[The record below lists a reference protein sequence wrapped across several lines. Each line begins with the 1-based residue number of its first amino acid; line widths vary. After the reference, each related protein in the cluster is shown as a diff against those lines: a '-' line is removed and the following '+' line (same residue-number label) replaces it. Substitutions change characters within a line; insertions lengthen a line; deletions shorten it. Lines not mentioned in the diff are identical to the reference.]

1 MRVKKVIVTFV
12 LSLIALILGG
22 VLNVSNAATGSKY
35 LGIQPL
41 RSTGYGYQA
50 FDKNIWKI
58 VEYEANQTTYD
69 YDSTIYCLRAGPGFG
84 SEIFGS
90 GTPAIRHYTEYFN
103 MKDPDSIV
111 SPYDVAIPEPGSE
124 TYNSLLWLLENVYV
138 APSSTPVGNEAQD
151 AAEFKS
157 QLLAAAGIQENLLTD
172 DDIDAVQQL
181 AVWHFTNMGDGNY
194 DAGTNGNFDL
204 HVTVDPG
211 YDRNYMSLSDNT
223 YFTNG
228 WNRAIAAQKL
238 YRYLVQTATSMGATY
253 KPSTASQPYEIAET
267 QVSVAQDGNNYVIG
281 PYRIEQISQTT
292 GILEGVFQNGNGE
305 TLSPT
310 LQDESGKRFN
320 SLEETIGKNFF
331 IVLPDTTNIERLIFT
346 INGSYFE
353 TTIQYWSVENA
364 PGEDQPVAIID
375 REKKDYTDSKEITYE
390 EEKIYDLALRKFI
403 TSINNVP
410 VEPSR
415 EPQISSDTLADLRD
429 GRTTTAEKIHPK
441 NPLTVQTGDTVVYTI
456 RVYNEGEED
465 AIVREVTDYL
475 PDGLEFKEDSDIN
488 RDNGWMGIPLRYARL
503 ENAYITYALNG
514 QVIPGFDGTKL
525 SYLDLQIECVV
536 TAEAGKSDTK
546 LKNIAEITEITDTE
560 GEPVEDRDS
569 TPENVR
575 DLENYGEESQEDDD
589 DFEDLI
595 LPKKSFDLSLRKFIT
610 AVNDTELKDAEGNY
624 LRAPQVDVTALASG
638 AATTA
643 TYNHTKETLG
653 VEVGDEVIYTIR
665 VYNEGE
671 LNGYV
676 TEIRDYLPTNL
687 EFVNDSFNQER
698 GWVLD
703 ADGRTVTTDL
713 TSPDSQHAAARDAIY
728 ANRKTGTDKVLLDA
742 FNGTTLDYIDVQIK
756 CKVKDTALPGEKLT
770 NIADITG
777 HIDEDKNQ
785 VIDIDS
791 QPGNVTYPNDS
802 TLPNYRDDEINRG
815 DKYIPG
821 QQDDD
826 DFEKVVVEE
835 FDLALR
841 KYITSIT
848 SGDQTTEYD
857 RVPRI
862 TQQQIDGLL
871 NGSINTAEKTHT
883 KEPIQVKTG
892 DRVLYTIMIYN
903 EGSVDGYASEIT
915 DFLPDGLRFVEDS
928 EINKQYGWTNPSG
941 DKETYITTALAD
953 DIIYKVEN
961 VDGTAQLRAQF
972 VQIECEVVAEI
983 GERETSLKNVAEI
996 TEAKDGEGN
1005 ERQDRDSTPD
1015 NLDWEQKYDYNPG
1028 ESERGWGYED
1038 DDDYEELYLPEATGD
1053 FEIKIVKVNGLG
1065 NGLPDVTFEIV
1076 EAAPHLIDSRDL
1088 GYEPTE
1094 FTTDENGEIL
1104 TGRQYCE
1111 SYKEFY
1117 IREVN
1122 VPEGYEKLPE
1132 TIDLIIHFN
1141 IVDGK
1146 YVAEP
1151 EIGNEDPTL
1160 GGRILKLEV
1169 QENNTIVITI
1179 ENSYFDLAL
1188 RKFVTTINGNPV
1200 ATNGTPAV
1208 DRTPQISDETKQ
1220 NLFNRNT
1227 TTAEKTHTKE
1237 PLQVKTG
1244 DRVVYTIRVYNEGEK
1259 AGHAAEIT
1267 DYLPEGLRFVEDSDI
1282 NKQNGWTN
1290 PNGDGRTVVT
1300 TALADDLINAF
1311 DGTTLDYKDVQIECE
1326 VVAEYGDSNISLK
1339 NIAEITKATNEE
1351 GNDAKDRDSTP
1362 KDLTDEQKNNYNP
1375 GESERGWGYE
1385 DDDDYEELV
1394 LPAPTGDFE
1403 LKLIKVNGLGNRLS
1417 GATFKVEELNSNGDV
1432 VNTYD
1437 NLTTNEAGEVVTDR
1451 INISGVGTYTFVITE
1466 NAAPDGYELLAEP
1479 IRLEVKIEIVDG
1491 VYTVTEA
1498 KAVRA
1503 EEDVSQSNL
1512 QGQNF
1517 NAAEMLAT
1525 TISLET
1531 DNLNVNEDAQT
1542 VSIANGAVK
1551 SVEVNG
1557 NTVEITIENSYF
1569 DLALRKFITTIN
1581 GNPVA
1586 THGTPAVD
1594 RTPQISDETKQNL
1607 FNRNTTTAEKT
1618 HTKEPLQVNTGDSV
1632 VYTIRVYNEGEI
1644 AGHAAEITDY
1654 LPEGLRFVED
1664 SEINAQYGWT
1674 NPNGDGRTVVTT
1686 ALADD
1691 LINAFDGTTLD
1702 YKDVQ
1707 IECEVVA
1714 IKGQT
1719 EQKLKNVAEITKA
1732 TDEKGNDEKDRDS
1745 TPENLTEEQKENY
1758 NPGESEKGW
1767 GYEDDDDY
1775 EELVLPAATGDFK
1788 IKLIKQNGLGNR
1800 LQDAVF
1806 KVEEVNTEG
1815 TVINTFDDLKT
1826 NENGEILID
1835 NFNIEQEGDRTFVI
1849 TEKEAPK
1856 GYEVLPEP
1864 ITIQVQIR
1872 LVNGEYVITAN
1883 AVSGD
1888 GAKKQQETSTE
1899 ENVGEQNET
1908 TDTAKVSNRNVELA
1922 KTEQEN
1928 SSEAA
1933 QEGYILNNVAENAKR
1948 TIRERTEG
1956 EREIASNNVI
1966 EPNTLKLASTD
1977 SVRSLKLSSKKFSN
1991 NEQINTTSN
2000 GIKLAAN
2007 TNSGEDVNAS
2017 ASEASS
2023 RASGGVADVRVNGDT
2038 IEVVIENNAFDLS
2051 LRKFITGVNDEEITN
2066 RVPVFSIK
2074 DGEYV
2079 YTHTKDPVEVANG
2092 DIVIYTLRV
2101 YNEGTLAGYAEEVKD
2116 DLPEGLEFLPD
2127 NSVNTEYRWVMYDA
2141 NGEVTENVADAVSI
2155 RTDYLSKAQ
2164 ADETGRDNLLAAF
2177 NQDTMSQP
2185 DYRDLQ
2191 IAFRVT
2197 EPNTSDR
2204 VLINTAEISEDT
2216 DENGDPVV
2224 DIDSTPDNDNEDED
2238 DIDIEKVKVTYFDLA
2253 LRKIISKVTMTLDG
2267 KTTVEETGHK
2277 FEDDPEEVVK
2287 IELGNHKIEDSVLKF
2302 TYQIRITNE
2311 GNKAGYAY
2319 EIKDYIPEGLRFVEE
2334 DNEGWVLSEDGKT
2347 VTTDQ
2352 LKDVLLEPGDSRV
2365 VEITLRWINGQ
2376 TNLGVKQNWAEISE
2390 DSDDDIDSTPDNK
2403 VEGEDDIDEASV
2415 VLSIVTG
2422 IGENYALV
2430 IGTVL
2435 VITAGGIF
2443 LIKRFVL

>member
-253 KPSTASQPYEIAET
+253 KPSTASQPYEIA
-267 QVSVAQDGNNYVIG
+267 VRDFWVALVGKNYVIG

-972 VQIECEVVAEI
+972 VQNECEVVAEI
-983 GERETSLKNVAEI
+983 GERETRLKNVAVI
-996 TEAKDGEGN
+996 REAKEGEGH
-1005 ERQDRDSTPD
+1005 ERQDRDSRPD

-1076 EAAPHLIDSRDL
+1076 EAAHNMIDTRDL
-1088 GYEPTE
+1088 GYEQTE
-1094 FTTDENGEIL
+1094 FTTNENGEIL

-1259 AGHAAEIT
+1259 
-1267 DYLPEGLRFVEDSDI
+1267 
-1282 NKQNGWTN
+1282 
-1290 PNGDGRTVVT
+1290 
-1300 TALADDLINAF
+1300 
-1311 DGTTLDYKDVQIECE
+1311 
-1326 VVAEYGDSNISLK
+1326 
-1339 NIAEITKATNEE
+1339 
-1351 GNDAKDRDSTP
+1351 
-1362 KDLTDEQKNNYNP
+1362 
-1375 GESERGWGYE
+1375 
-1385 DDDDYEELV
+1385 
-1394 LPAPTGDFE
+1394 
-1403 LKLIKVNGLGNRLS
+1403 
-1417 GATFKVEELNSNGDV
+1417 
-1432 VNTYD
+1432 
-1437 NLTTNEAGEVVTDR
+1437 
-1451 INISGVGTYTFVITE
+1451 
-1466 NAAPDGYELLAEP
+1466 
-1479 IRLEVKIEIVDG
+1479 
-1491 VYTVTEA
+1491 
-1498 KAVRA
+1498 
-1503 EEDVSQSNL
+1503 
-1512 QGQNF
+1512 
-1517 NAAEMLAT
+1517 
-1525 TISLET
+1525 
-1531 DNLNVNEDAQT
+1531 
-1542 VSIANGAVK
+1542 
-1551 SVEVNG
+1551 
-1557 NTVEITIENSYF
+1557 
-1569 DLALRKFITTIN
+1569 
-1581 GNPVA
+1581 
-1586 THGTPAVD
+1586 
-1594 RTPQISDETKQNL
+1594 
-1607 FNRNTTTAEKT
+1607 
-1618 HTKEPLQVNTGDSV
+1618 
-1632 VYTIRVYNEGEI
+1632 

-2347 VTTDQ
+2347 VTTDE

>member
-1 MRVKKVIVTFV
+1 MRVKKVIVTFI

-211 YDRNYMSLSDNT
+211 YDKNYMSLSDNT

-292 GILEGVFQNGNGE
+292 GTLEGVFQNGNGE

-569 TPENVR
+569 TPDNVE
-575 DLENYGEESQEDDD
+575 DLDNYGEESQEDDD

-785 VIDIDS
+785 VTDIDS

-862 TQQQIDGLL
+862 TQQQIDRLL

-1005 ERQDRDSTPD
+1005 ERQDRDSTP
-1015 NLDWEQKYDYNPG
+1015 
-1028 ESERGWGYED
+1028 
-1038 DDDYEELYLPEATGD
+1038 
-1053 FEIKIVKVNGLG
+1053 
-1065 NGLPDVTFEIV
+1065 
-1076 EAAPHLIDSRDL
+1076 
-1088 GYEPTE
+1088 
-1094 FTTDENGEIL
+1094 
-1104 TGRQYCE
+1104 
-1111 SYKEFY
+1111 
-1117 IREVN
+1117 
-1122 VPEGYEKLPE
+1122 
-1132 TIDLIIHFN
+1132 
-1141 IVDGK
+1141 
-1146 YVAEP
+1146 
-1151 EIGNEDPTL
+1151 
-1160 GGRILKLEV
+1160 
-1169 QENNTIVITI
+1169 
-1179 ENSYFDLAL
+1179 
-1188 RKFVTTINGNPV
+1188 
-1200 ATNGTPAV
+1200 
-1208 DRTPQISDETKQ
+1208 
-1220 NLFNRNT
+1220 
-1227 TTAEKTHTKE
+1227 
-1237 PLQVKTG
+1237 
-1244 DRVVYTIRVYNEGEK
+1244 
-1259 AGHAAEIT
+1259 
-1267 DYLPEGLRFVEDSDI
+1267 
-1282 NKQNGWTN
+1282 
-1290 PNGDGRTVVT
+1290 
-1300 TALADDLINAF
+1300 
-1311 DGTTLDYKDVQIECE
+1311 
-1326 VVAEYGDSNISLK
+1326 
-1339 NIAEITKATNEE
+1339 
-1351 GNDAKDRDSTP
+1351 

-1375 GESERGWGYE
+1375 GESEKGWGYE

-1581 GNPVA
+1581 GSPVA
-1586 THGTPAVD
+1586 TNGTPAVD

-1618 HTKEPLQVNTGDSV
+1618 HTKEPLQVKTGDRV
-1632 VYTIRVYNEGEI
+1632 VYTIRVYNEGEK

-1732 TDEKGNDEKDRDS
+1732 TDEEGNDAKDRDS

-1899 ENVGEQNET
+1899 ENAGEQNET

-1948 TIRERTEG
+1948 TIRERTED
-1956 EREIASNNVI
+1956 ERKIASNNVI
-1966 EPNTLKLASTD
+1966 EPNTLKLASAD

-2017 ASEASS
+2017 ANETSS

-2051 LRKFITGVNDEEITN
+2051 LRKFITGVNDEKITN

-2224 DIDSTPDNDNEDED
+2224 DIDSTPDNDNDDED

-2311 GNKAGYAY
+2311 GNKARYAY

>member
-1 MRVKKVIVTFV
+1 MRVKKVIVTFI

-211 YDRNYMSLSDNT
+211 YDKNYMSLSDNT

-292 GILEGVFQNGNGE
+292 GTLEGVFQNGNGE

-569 TPENVR
+569 TPDNVE
-575 DLENYGEESQEDDD
+575 DLDNYGEESQEDDD

-785 VIDIDS
+785 VTDIDS

-862 TQQQIDGLL
+862 TQQQIDRLL

-1005 ERQDRDSTPD
+1005 ERQDRDSTP
-1015 NLDWEQKYDYNPG
+1015 
-1028 ESERGWGYED
+1028 
-1038 DDDYEELYLPEATGD
+1038 
-1053 FEIKIVKVNGLG
+1053 
-1065 NGLPDVTFEIV
+1065 
-1076 EAAPHLIDSRDL
+1076 
-1088 GYEPTE
+1088 
-1094 FTTDENGEIL
+1094 
-1104 TGRQYCE
+1104 
-1111 SYKEFY
+1111 
-1117 IREVN
+1117 
-1122 VPEGYEKLPE
+1122 
-1132 TIDLIIHFN
+1132 
-1141 IVDGK
+1141 
-1146 YVAEP
+1146 
-1151 EIGNEDPTL
+1151 
-1160 GGRILKLEV
+1160 
-1169 QENNTIVITI
+1169 
-1179 ENSYFDLAL
+1179 
-1188 RKFVTTINGNPV
+1188 
-1200 ATNGTPAV
+1200 
-1208 DRTPQISDETKQ
+1208 
-1220 NLFNRNT
+1220 
-1227 TTAEKTHTKE
+1227 
-1237 PLQVKTG
+1237 
-1244 DRVVYTIRVYNEGEK
+1244 
-1259 AGHAAEIT
+1259 
-1267 DYLPEGLRFVEDSDI
+1267 
-1282 NKQNGWTN
+1282 
-1290 PNGDGRTVVT
+1290 
-1300 TALADDLINAF
+1300 
-1311 DGTTLDYKDVQIECE
+1311 
-1326 VVAEYGDSNISLK
+1326 
-1339 NIAEITKATNEE
+1339 
-1351 GNDAKDRDSTP
+1351 

-1375 GESERGWGYE
+1375 GESEKGWGYE

-1581 GNPVA
+1581 GSPVA
-1586 THGTPAVD
+1586 TNGTPAVD

-1618 HTKEPLQVNTGDSV
+1618 HTKEPLQVKTGDRV
-1632 VYTIRVYNEGEI
+1632 VYTIRVYNEGEK

-1732 TDEKGNDEKDRDS
+1732 TDEEGNDAKDRDS

-1899 ENVGEQNET
+1899 ENAGEQNET

-1948 TIRERTEG
+1948 TIRERTED
-1956 EREIASNNVI
+1956 ERKIASNNVI
-1966 EPNTLKLASTD
+1966 EPNTLKLASAD

-2017 ASEASS
+2017 ANETSS

-2051 LRKFITGVNDEEITN
+2051 LRKFITGVNDEKITN

-2224 DIDSTPDNDNEDED
+2224 DIDSTPDNDNDDED

>member
-1 MRVKKVIVTFV
+1 MRVKKVIVTFI

-211 YDRNYMSLSDNT
+211 YDKNYMSLSDNT

-292 GILEGVFQNGNGE
+292 GTLEGVFQNGNGE

-569 TPENVR
+569 TPDNVE
-575 DLENYGEESQEDDD
+575 DLDNYGEESQEDDD

-785 VIDIDS
+785 VTDIDS

-862 TQQQIDGLL
+862 TQQQIDRLL

-903 EGSVDGYASEIT
+903 EGTVDGYASEIT

-1005 ERQDRDSTPD
+1005 ERQDRDSTP
-1015 NLDWEQKYDYNPG
+1015 
-1028 ESERGWGYED
+1028 
-1038 DDDYEELYLPEATGD
+1038 
-1053 FEIKIVKVNGLG
+1053 
-1065 NGLPDVTFEIV
+1065 
-1076 EAAPHLIDSRDL
+1076 
-1088 GYEPTE
+1088 
-1094 FTTDENGEIL
+1094 
-1104 TGRQYCE
+1104 
-1111 SYKEFY
+1111 
-1117 IREVN
+1117 
-1122 VPEGYEKLPE
+1122 
-1132 TIDLIIHFN
+1132 
-1141 IVDGK
+1141 
-1146 YVAEP
+1146 
-1151 EIGNEDPTL
+1151 
-1160 GGRILKLEV
+1160 
-1169 QENNTIVITI
+1169 
-1179 ENSYFDLAL
+1179 
-1188 RKFVTTINGNPV
+1188 
-1200 ATNGTPAV
+1200 
-1208 DRTPQISDETKQ
+1208 
-1220 NLFNRNT
+1220 
-1227 TTAEKTHTKE
+1227 
-1237 PLQVKTG
+1237 
-1244 DRVVYTIRVYNEGEK
+1244 
-1259 AGHAAEIT
+1259 
-1267 DYLPEGLRFVEDSDI
+1267 
-1282 NKQNGWTN
+1282 
-1290 PNGDGRTVVT
+1290 
-1300 TALADDLINAF
+1300 
-1311 DGTTLDYKDVQIECE
+1311 
-1326 VVAEYGDSNISLK
+1326 
-1339 NIAEITKATNEE
+1339 
-1351 GNDAKDRDSTP
+1351 

-1375 GESERGWGYE
+1375 GESEKGWGYE

-1581 GNPVA
+1581 GSPVA
-1586 THGTPAVD
+1586 TNGTPAVD

-1618 HTKEPLQVNTGDSV
+1618 HTKEPLQVKTGDRV
-1632 VYTIRVYNEGEI
+1632 VYTIRVYNEGEK

-1732 TDEKGNDEKDRDS
+1732 TDEEGNDAKDRDS

-1899 ENVGEQNET
+1899 ENAGEQNET

-1948 TIRERTEG
+1948 TIRERTED
-1956 EREIASNNVI
+1956 ERKIASNNVI
-1966 EPNTLKLASTD
+1966 EPNTLKLASAD

-2017 ASEASS
+2017 ANETSS

-2051 LRKFITGVNDEEITN
+2051 LRKFITGVNDEKITN

-2224 DIDSTPDNDNEDED
+2224 DIDSTPDNDNDDED

>member
-292 GILEGVFQNGNGE
+292 GTLEGVFQNGNGE

-320 SLEETIGKNFF
+320 SLDETIGKNFF

-488 RDNGWMGIPLRYARL
+488 RDNGWGYLNLRWYL
-503 ENAYITYALNG
+503 GYGDIVLTHALDG
-514 QVIPGFDGTKL
+514 EVIPGFDGTKL

-643 TYNHTKETLG
+643 TYNHPKETLG
-653 VEVGDEVIYTIR
+653 VEVGDEIIYTIR

-713 TSPDSQHAAARDAIY
+713 TSPDTQHATARDTIY

-785 VIDIDS
+785 VTDIDS

-1053 FEIKIVKVNGLG
+1053 FEIKIVKLNGLG
-1065 NGLPDVTFEIV
+1065 NGLPDVTFEIA
-1076 EAAPHLIDSRDL
+1076 EATPRSIDSRDL

-1104 TGRQYCE
+1104 TGRQYC
-1111 SYKEFY
+1111 
-1117 IREVN
+1117 N
-1122 VPEGYEKLPE
+1122 
-1132 TIDLIIHFN
+1132 
-1141 IVDGK
+1141 
-1146 YVAEP
+1146 
-1151 EIGNEDPTL
+1151 
-1160 GGRILKLEV
+1160 
-1169 QENNTIVITI
+1169 
-1179 ENSYFDLAL
+1179 
-1188 RKFVTTINGNPV
+1188 
-1200 ATNGTPAV
+1200 
-1208 DRTPQISDETKQ
+1208 
-1220 NLFNRNT
+1220 
-1227 TTAEKTHTKE
+1227 
-1237 PLQVKTG
+1237 
-1244 DRVVYTIRVYNEGEK
+1244 
-1259 AGHAAEIT
+1259 
-1267 DYLPEGLRFVEDSDI
+1267 
-1282 NKQNGWTN
+1282 
-1290 PNGDGRTVVT
+1290 
-1300 TALADDLINAF
+1300 
-1311 DGTTLDYKDVQIECE
+1311 
-1326 VVAEYGDSNISLK
+1326 
-1339 NIAEITKATNEE
+1339 
-1351 GNDAKDRDSTP
+1351 
-1362 KDLTDEQKNNYNP
+1362 
-1375 GESERGWGYE
+1375 
-1385 DDDDYEELV
+1385 
-1394 LPAPTGDFE
+1394 
-1403 LKLIKVNGLGNRLS
+1403 
-1417 GATFKVEELNSNGDV
+1417 
-1432 VNTYD
+1432 
-1437 NLTTNEAGEVVTDR
+1437 
-1451 INISGVGTYTFVITE
+1451 
-1466 NAAPDGYELLAEP
+1466 
-1479 IRLEVKIEIVDG
+1479 
-1491 VYTVTEA
+1491 
-1498 KAVRA
+1498 
-1503 EEDVSQSNL
+1503 
-1512 QGQNF
+1512 
-1517 NAAEMLAT
+1517 
-1525 TISLET
+1525 
-1531 DNLNVNEDAQT
+1531 
-1542 VSIANGAVK
+1542 
-1551 SVEVNG
+1551 
-1557 NTVEITIENSYF
+1557 
-1569 DLALRKFITTIN
+1569 
-1581 GNPVA
+1581 
-1586 THGTPAVD
+1586 
-1594 RTPQISDETKQNL
+1594 
-1607 FNRNTTTAEKT
+1607 
-1618 HTKEPLQVNTGDSV
+1618 
-1632 VYTIRVYNEGEI
+1632 
-1644 AGHAAEITDY
+1644 
-1654 LPEGLRFVED
+1654 
-1664 SEINAQYGWT
+1664 
-1674 NPNGDGRTVVTT
+1674 
-1686 ALADD
+1686 
-1691 LINAFDGTTLD
+1691 
-1702 YKDVQ
+1702 
-1707 IECEVVA
+1707 
-1714 IKGQT
+1714 
-1719 EQKLKNVAEITKA
+1719 
-1732 TDEKGNDEKDRDS
+1732 
-1745 TPENLTEEQKENY
+1745 
-1758 NPGESEKGW
+1758 
-1767 GYEDDDDY
+1767 
-1775 EELVLPAATGDFK
+1775 
-1788 IKLIKQNGLGNR
+1788 
-1800 LQDAVF
+1800 
-1806 KVEEVNTEG
+1806 
-1815 TVINTFDDLKT
+1815 
-1826 NENGEILID
+1826 
-1835 NFNIEQEGDRTFVI
+1835 
-1849 TEKEAPK
+1849 
-1856 GYEVLPEP
+1856 
-1864 ITIQVQIR
+1864 
-1872 LVNGEYVITAN
+1872 
-1883 AVSGD
+1883 
-1888 GAKKQQETSTE
+1888 
-1899 ENVGEQNET
+1899 
-1908 TDTAKVSNRNVELA
+1908 
-1922 KTEQEN
+1922 
-1928 SSEAA
+1928 
-1933 QEGYILNNVAENAKR
+1933 
-1948 TIRERTEG
+1948 
-1956 EREIASNNVI
+1956 
-1966 EPNTLKLASTD
+1966 
-1977 SVRSLKLSSKKFSN
+1977 
-1991 NEQINTTSN
+1991 
-2000 GIKLAAN
+2000 
-2007 TNSGEDVNAS
+2007 
-2017 ASEASS
+2017 
-2023 RASGGVADVRVNGDT
+2023 
-2038 IEVVIENNAFDLS
+2038 
-2051 LRKFITGVNDEEITN
+2051 
-2066 RVPVFSIK
+2066 
-2074 DGEYV
+2074 
-2079 YTHTKDPVEVANG
+2079 
-2092 DIVIYTLRV
+2092 
-2101 YNEGTLAGYAEEVKD
+2101 
-2116 DLPEGLEFLPD
+2116 
-2127 NSVNTEYRWVMYDA
+2127 
-2141 NGEVTENVADAVSI
+2141 
-2155 RTDYLSKAQ
+2155 
-2164 ADETGRDNLLAAF
+2164 
-2177 NQDTMSQP
+2177 
-2185 DYRDLQ
+2185 
-2191 IAFRVT
+2191 
-2197 EPNTSDR
+2197 
-2204 VLINTAEISEDT
+2204 
-2216 DENGDPVV
+2216 
-2224 DIDSTPDNDNEDED
+2224 
-2238 DIDIEKVKVTYFDLA
+2238 
-2253 LRKIISKVTMTLDG
+2253 RKI
-2267 KTTVEETGHK
+2267 
-2277 FEDDPEEVVK
+2277 
-2287 IELGNHKIEDSVLKF
+2287 
-2302 TYQIRITNE
+2302 
-2311 GNKAGYAY
+2311 
-2319 EIKDYIPEGLRFVEE
+2319 
-2334 DNEGWVLSEDGKT
+2334 
-2347 VTTDQ
+2347 
-2352 LKDVLLEPGDSRV
+2352 
-2365 VEITLRWINGQ
+2365 
-2376 TNLGVKQNWAEISE
+2376 
-2390 DSDDDIDSTPDNK
+2390 
-2403 VEGEDDIDEASV
+2403 
-2415 VLSIVTG
+2415 
-2422 IGENYALV
+2422 
-2430 IGTVL
+2430 
-2435 VITAGGIF
+2435 
-2443 LIKRFVL
+2443 